1 MSRYPSAKDLNFE
14 DHVKVIAIGYDEIFN
29 AEKERIKKAN
39 EPFSAYFKTHAHLP
53 ASFIQQMVSLES
65 RIDKDTFF
73 TTHILDVLLYA
84 GLHGPR
90 VRLKLAKEFTEAI
103 ATRSSEQKV
112 HVLAHSLSTAA
123 MHDMLAS
130 LYDKGI
136 TDEDTDKSYS
146 FTQNELRLDSLWMIS
161 NESHLLYLVNRNLL
175 GTSLNPLLS
184 KVKPSRDN
192 TGCTQYFFNIF
203 HEYDPF
209 NRFGRFDPKSD
220 EGWVTSRIFLR
231 NYVRLET
238 ERFTYSANPHD
249 LVDYLTYSNV
259 SIQFLDTVMPE
270 GSFCVNDDEVD
281 QAHDEVQESR
291 SLCVYAKMSCD

>member
-175 GTSLNPLLS
+175 GTSLNPLYGKLS
-184 KVKPSRDN
+184 
-192 TGCTQYFFNIF
+192 
-203 HEYDPF
+203 
-209 NRFGRFDPKSD
+209 
-220 EGWVTSRIFLR
+220 L
-231 NYVRLET
+231 
-238 ERFTYSANPHD
+238 
-249 LVDYLTYSNV
+249 
-259 SIQFLDTVMPE
+259 
-270 GSFCVNDDEVD
+270 
-281 QAHDEVQESR
+281 
-291 SLCVYAKMSCD
+291 